1 MLISGTLYE
10 KWLAYG
16 SICAVSRLKTE
27 YSAHLRACPVWAHPD
42 AHRKQC
48 RERDEIK
55 EEDGMGMPPVE
66 SAADIYR
73 RPAELLQRLI
83 RFDTTNPPGNE
94 EACIAY
100 IRDLLAA
107 AGIESRLLARDPAR
121 PNLLARL
128 PGEGSAPPLLLYGH
142 MDVVPVAHQEWTHP
156 PFAGEEA
163 EGYIWGRGAIDM
175 KGEVAMF
182 LAAFLRANIEGT
194 HLPGDVLLL
203 ILSDEEAGG
212 EYGAGFLTRE
222 YRDLFDGVRFALG
235 ELGGFTSYIGPH
247 RFYPIMVAEKQ
258 SCVVRATLHGPGGH
272 ASLPARGGAAARLG
286 RMLTTL
292 DRRRLP
298 VHVTPAASE
307 MIAAIAAALQ
317 PASSMLLR
325 RLLNPALTDRVL
337 ALLGAS
343 GANFDPLLHNTVN
356 ATIIAGGEKNN
367 VIPSAIT
374 VEMDGRILPGQTPD
388 DLLHELRDLLGPDVE
403 LEILHADTYEA
414 PAPNMGLFD
423 TLADILREADPG
435 GIPIPLLL
443 AAVTDARFFTRI
455 GIQTYGF
462 TPMNLPRELNFTAML
477 HAADERVPVEALT
490 FGTEAVF
497 QALRRF
503 GEVSD
508 M

>member
-1 MLISGTLYE
+1 MPTAE
-10 KWLAYG
+10 
-16 SICAVSRLKTE
+16 
-27 YSAHLRACPVWAHPD
+27 D
-42 AHRKQC
+42 A
-48 RERDEIK
+48 ENAADMA
-55 EEDGMGMPPVE
+55 DMADM
-66 SAADIYR
+66 ADIYQ

-94 EACIAY
+94 GQCVAY

-107 AGIESRLLARDPAR
+107 AGIESRILARDPAR

-128 PGEGSAPPLLLYGH
+128 PGAGDAPPLLLCGH
-142 MDVVPVAHQEWTHP
+142 VDVVPVTHQEWTHP

-163 EGYIWGRGAIDM
+163 DGYVWGRGAIDM

-182 LAAFLRANIEGT
+182 LAAFLRAKVEEA

-212 EYGAGFLTRE
+212 EYGAGYLTRE
-222 YRDLFDGVRFALG
+222 HRDLFDGVRFALG
-235 ELGGFTSYIGPH
+235 ELGGFTSYLGPH

-258 SCVVRATLHGPGGH
+258 SCVVRTTLRGPGGH

-298 VHVTPAASE
+298 VHITPAAAE
-307 MIAAIAAALQ
+307 MIAAIAGALQ

-325 RLLNPALTDRVL
+325 RLLNPALTNSVL
-337 ALLGAS
+337 ALLGPAGAS
-343 GANFDPLLHNTVN
+343 FDPLLHNTVN
-356 ATIIAGGEKNN
+356 ATIISGGEKDN

-388 DLLHELRDLLGPDVE
+388 DLLRELRALLGPDVE
-403 LEILHADTYEA
+403 MEIVHADTYKAAA
-414 PAPNMGLFD
+414 PDIGLFE
-423 TLADILREADPG
+423 TLAGILREADPG

-462 TPMNLPRELNFTAML
+462 TPMNLPRELNFTALL
-477 HAADERVPVEALT
+477 HAADERVPVAALS
-490 FGTEAVF
+490 FGADAVY
-497 QALRRF
+497 QALQRF
-503 GEVSD
+503 GASSD
-508 M
+508 SQGRPAS

>member
-1 MLISGTLYE
+1 MPTAE
-10 KWLAYG
+10 
-16 SICAVSRLKTE
+16 
-27 YSAHLRACPVWAHPD
+27 D
-42 AHRKQC
+42 AANMA
-48 RERDEIK
+48 DMA
-55 EEDGMGMPPVE
+55 DM
-66 SAADIYR
+66 ADIYQ

-94 EACIAY
+94 GQCIAY
-100 IRDLLAA
+100 IRDLLTA
-107 AGIESRLLARDPAR
+107 AGIESRILARGPDR

-128 PGEGSAPPLLLYGH
+128 SGAGDAPPLLLYGH
-142 MDVVPVAHQEWTHP
+142 VDVVPATHQEWTHP

-163 EGYIWGRGAIDM
+163 DGYIWGRGAIDM

-182 LAAFLRANIEGT
+182 LAAFLRAKLEGA

-212 EYGAGFLTRE
+212 DCGAGYLTSE
-222 YRDLFDGVRFALG
+222 HRDLFVGVRFALG
-235 ELGGFTSYIGPH
+235 ELGGFTSYLGSH

-258 SCVVRATLHGPGGH
+258 SCVVRATLRGPGGH

-286 RMLTTL
+286 RVLTTL

-298 VHVTPAASE
+298 VHITPAAAE
-307 MIAAIAAALQ
+307 MIAAIASALQ

-325 RLLNPALTDRVL
+325 RLLNPALTDAVL
-337 ALLGAS
+337 ALLGPS
-343 GANFDPLLHNTVN
+343 GASFDPLLHNTVN
-356 ATIIAGGEKNN
+356 ATIISGGEKDN
-367 VIPSAIT
+367 VIPSVIT

-388 DLLHELRDLLGPDVE
+388 DLLRELHTLLGPDVE
-403 LEILHADTYEA
+403 LEIVRADTYKA
-414 PAPNMGLFD
+414 PAPDMGLFG

-462 TPMNLPRELNFTAML
+462 TPMNLPRELNFTALL
-477 HAADERVPVEALT
+477 HAADERVPVGALS
-490 FGTEAVF
+490 FGADAVY
-497 QALRRF
+497 QALQRF
-503 GEVSD
+503 GAASNS
-508 M
+508 